1 MSAACGYSIQQIYA
15 HCLRRE
21 TVANKSLVLYEPL
34 AIIISG
40 GTDRISQTTA
50 SLCLCDLLLAV
61 VEAKDNEFLEEI
73 RQKFI
78 TMFLVKKIVTITL
91 NIFLKKVNYE
101 ISDLIKALGILL
113 RSTDIRMSG
122 SKLHKVLEKL
132 LKYAQTTSPA
142 YVVKIT

>member
-1 MSAACGYSIQQIYA
+1 VSAACGYSIQQIYA

-21 TVANKSLVLYEPL
+21 SVANKNLVLYEPL

-78 TMFLVKKIVTITL
+78 TMFLVKK
-91 NIFLKKVNYE
+91 NCYYY
-101 ISDLIKALGILL
+101 
-113 RSTDIRMSG
+113 
-122 SKLHKVLEKL
+122 
-132 LKYAQTTSPA
+132 LKYFS
-142 YVVKIT
+142 KES